1 MSFFSFESWI
11 MNRNRKC
18 PFLCFRHL
26 MLTQTDIV
34 FRTARKRC
42 FQSKYKTSAFFPTTP
57 KWPLTIPIVFLSEE
71 LFLLL
76 IERHFLLCG
85 WNSCS
90 FDGLLA
96 SAVSIRIV
104 LASRLA
110 AIFLKSEKYILLT
123 TLALYVNH
131 KAESQLKWMNGHHP
145 SLNNVTNRKSLR
157 KNIEWSCV
165 YCTNQLCS

>member
-26 MLTQTDIV
+26 MLTQTGIV

-42 FQSKYKTSAFFPTTP
+42 RQLKYKTSAFLPTTP

-104 LASRLA
+104 LASRIA
-110 AIFLKSEKYILLT
+110 AIFLKSDKYILLAT
-123 TLALYVNH
+123 R
-131 KAESQLKWMNGHHP
+131 SFF
-145 SLNNVTNRKSLR
+145 
-157 KNIEWSCV
+157 KNFRVGFE
-165 YCTNQLCS
+165 